1 MAERIDSDNNGEV
14 NEEELTLWIRNIER
28 QHIVNDTKRVWN
40 YYNKDPT
47 QKIDWIEY
55 ADTTLGEFSGNALV
69 TKLWYKTDVLKIF
82 MSGIDEL
89 KA

>member
-14 NEEELTLWIRNIER
+14 NEDELTLWIRNIER
-28 QHIVNDTKRVWN
+28 QHIANDTKRVWN

-47 QKIDWIEY
+47 QTIDWIEY
-55 ADTTLGEFSGNALV
+55 ADTTFGEFRGNDLV
-69 TKLWYKTDVLKIF
+69 TKLRYLTDVLKIF
-82 MSGIDEL
+82 KSGINEP